1 MAGLKSGDS
10 VRPVVDTT
18 GARISSDEHMIEM
31 LVFDMGEFRST
42 IFLASTQWSGL
53 ETTLLSC
60 RLAVHSLQKA
70 PLWTISPFGKIVGLY
85 MVWNKFP
92 I

>member
-18 GARISSDEHMIEM
+18 GARISSDEHMAEM
-31 LVFDMGEFRST
+31 LDFDMGESRST
-42 IFLASTQWSGL
+42 IIFSVNPAWRWRRL
-53 ETTLLSC
+53 ETIILSC
-60 RLAVHSLQKA
+60 RLAVHSLPKA
-70 PLWTISPFGKIVGLY
+70 PLWTISLFGKIVGLY
-85 MVWNKFP
+85 RL